1 MHFKFV
7 SYKKSLYDL
16 RPSIIT
22 AAEAAF
28 SGQGCRQCPL
38 VVIGD
43 MVFVIKSH
51 DLLNCF

>member
-38 VVIGD
+38 VED
-43 MVFVIKSH
+43 MLFVIKSH